1 MVVRVRRVGIT
12 ADMTLLDDVIDSSH
26 SDDVSTNSLLRKM
39 ITLGYRL
46 RSDELINW
54 AKSELNGYGGIDVA
68 DLPFY
73 RGPLKTPVEGSYI
86 GPGNSQRSHWIDEG
100 SVPDVPGFRDAHFY
114 TYLNQP
120 LAELQRLIEAEID
133 PSEMW
138 SNRAVA
144 QLNQWGDQ
152 GIAHHF
158 ELMHANSVR
167 KIITRPSLHGVIDA
181 VRTNALLF
189 ALDLQRNYPKAGEPD
204 GPTTQTEDVRQ
215 MVTMN
220 IHNNI
225 YGGTNTLANG
235 ERVVQNVQINQG
247 DSVALLRYLKDQG
260 LDAKGQSELKAAIEA
275 EDASPGER
283 VQGFLRKVGAG
294 ALSFG
299 QSVAVPTAVAAA
311 KKALGSY
318 YGFEIP

>member
-1 MVVRVRRVGIT
+1 
-12 ADMTLLDDVIDSSH
+12 MTLLDDVIDSAQ
-26 SDDVSTNSLLRKM
+26 SDEVSTNSLLRKM

-46 RSDELINW
+46 RSEELINW
-54 AKSELNGYGGIDVA
+54 AKSELNGYGDVPVS
-68 DLPFY
+68 DLPIY
-73 RGPLKTPVEGSYI
+73 RGPLKTPVEAAYV
-86 GPGNSQRSHWIDEG
+86 GPGNSHRTHWIDEG

-120 LAELQRLIEAEID
+120 LAELQRLIEAEND
-133 PSEMW
+133 LSEIW

-144 QLNQWGDQ
+144 QLNKWGDE
-152 GIAHHF
+152 GSAHHF
-158 ELMHANSVR
+158 NNMHANSVR

-189 ALDLQRNYPKAGEPD
+189 TLELQRNIPKAGEPD

-215 MVTMN
+215 IVTLN

-235 ERVVQNVQINQG
+235 ERIALSAQINQG
-247 DSVALLRYLKDQG
+247 DSDALLRYLKEQG

-275 EDASPGER
+275 EDARPGEK